1 MNDHHHSITQP
12 RWTQGKDIILSSHKG
27 VLNVK
32 IPQVKNILEF
42 KTVGYDKI
50 LHKIIVFSIYHTS
63 EQYFSRTLIGQLG
76 GDQPSTIHLR
86 AAERKQNGFCRYI
99 FTNKV
104 TLWAASYSACVVY
117 TKTINHLSVGESG
130 GYLPR
135 RFAAQQISTTIHL
148 HFGE

>member
-32 IPQVKNILEF
+32 IPQVKNIREF

-63 EQYFSRTLIGQLG
+63 E
-76 GDQPSTIHLR
+76 
-86 AAERKQNGFCRYI
+86 
-99 FTNKV
+99 
-104 TLWAASYSACVVY
+104 
-117 TKTINHLSVGESG
+117 
-130 GYLPR
+130 
-135 RFAAQQISTTIHL
+135 
-148 HFGE
+148 